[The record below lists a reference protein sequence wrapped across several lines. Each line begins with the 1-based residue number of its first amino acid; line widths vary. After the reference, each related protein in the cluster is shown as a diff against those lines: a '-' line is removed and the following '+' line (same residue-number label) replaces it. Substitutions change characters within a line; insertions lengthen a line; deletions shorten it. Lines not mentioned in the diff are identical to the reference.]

1 MMLFENSSFVLEFFI
16 PWRIQVPILVGI
28 LLK

>member
-1 MMLFENSSFVLEFFI
+1 MILLKNSSAKLEFFL